1 MGHGDAHLVRC
12 RSRIMKPLHLALLL
26 LITLSP
32 ACATATTTTT
42 TWTDP
47 ALAGYGRAGRV
58 ASVQEIV
65 QRTQGNPG
73 AGAVAGGLI
82 GGLLFGG
89 GRGPAAVA
97 GAVGGAAVGAA
108 ASQGSAEQ
116 RTYEVVVRFDDGGY
130 GEFVYEGFSPFGPGE
145 RVVVAPGGLARAG

>member
-1 MGHGDAHLVRC
+1 MKTLYLPLIALVG
-12 RSRIMKPLHLALLL
+12 LA
-26 LITLSP
+26 P
-32 ACATATTTTT
+32 ACATTTTTTT

-47 ALAGYGRAGRV
+47 AAVGYGRVGWV
-58 ASVQEIV
+58 DSVQEIV

-73 AGAVAGGLI
+73 AGAVAGALV

-108 ASQGSAEQ
+108 ASQGATEQ
-116 RTYEVVVRFDDGGY
+116 RTYEIVVRFDDGGY
-130 GEFVYEGFSPFGPGE
+130 GEFVYAGYAPFRPGE
-145 RVVVAPGGLARAG
+145 RVAVTPGGLARAG

>member
-1 MGHGDAHLVRC
+1 
-12 RSRIMKPLHLALLL
+12 MKTLHLALVLL
-26 LITLSP
+26 VALAPS
-32 ACATATTTTT
+32 CATTTTTST

-47 ALAGYGRAGRV
+47 AAVGYGRAGTV
-58 ASVQEIV
+58 QAVQEIV

-73 AGAVAGGLI
+73 AGAVAGALI

-108 ASQGSAEQ
+108 ASSGATEQ

-130 GEFVYEGFSPFGPGE
+130 GEFVYAGYSPFRPAE
-145 RVVVAPGGLARAG
+145 RVVVTPDGLARAG

>member
-1 MGHGDAHLVRC
+1 L
-12 RSRIMKPLHLALLL
+12 
-26 LITLSP
+26 P
-32 ACATATTTTT
+32 ACATTSTTTT

-47 ALAGYGRAGRV
+47 SAATYGRSGRV
-58 ASVQEIV
+58 EAVQEIV

-97 GAVGGAAVGAA
+97 GVVGGAAVGAA
-108 ASQGSAEQ
+108 ASSGATEQ
-116 RTYEVVVRFDDGGY
+116 RTYEVIVRFDDGGY
-130 GEFVYEGFSPFGPGE
+130 GEFVYGGYSPFRPGE
-145 RVVVAPGGLARAG
+145 RVAVTPAGLARSG

>member
-1 MGHGDAHLVRC
+1 
-12 RSRIMKPLHLALLL
+12 MKTLHLALLF
-26 LITLSP
+26 LIAIAP
-32 ACATATTTTT
+32 ACATTTTT
-42 TWTDP
+42 RTTWTDP
-47 ALAGYGRAGRV
+47 GAAGYGRAGRV
-58 ASVQEIV
+58 ESVQQIV

-130 GEFVYEGFSPFGPGE
+130 GEFVYGGFSPFGPGE
-145 RVVVAPGGLARAG
+145 RVVVTPGGLARAG

>member
-1 MGHGDAHLVRC
+1 
-12 RSRIMKPLHLALLL
+12 MKALHLALLSL
-26 LITLSP
+26 LALSP
-32 ACATATTTTT
+32 ACATTTTTST

-47 ALAGYGRAGRV
+47 AAAGYGRAGSV

-82 GGLLFGG
+82 GGLVFGG

-108 ASQGSAEQ
+108 ASRGSAEQ
-116 RTYEVVVRFDDGGY
+116 RTYQVVVRFDDGGL
-130 GEFVYEGFSPFGPGE
+130 GEFVYEGFSPFQPGE
-145 RVVVAPGGLARAG
+145 RVAVVPGGLARAG